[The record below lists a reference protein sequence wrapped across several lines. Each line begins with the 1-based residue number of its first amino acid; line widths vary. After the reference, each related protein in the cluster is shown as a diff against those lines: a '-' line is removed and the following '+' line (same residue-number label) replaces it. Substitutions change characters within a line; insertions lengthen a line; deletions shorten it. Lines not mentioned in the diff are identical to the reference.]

1 MQAGDSEDQEEY
13 LSMQISWVEL
23 TAFISI
29 IAALVGFAAAGP
41 GDVRS
46 IAQAMFYIFAAGF
59 FVLLFKRFWHRKPKD
74 LGS

>member
-1 MQAGDSEDQEEY
+1 
-13 LSMQISWVEL
+13 MQISWVEL
-23 TAFISI
+23 TALISI

-41 GDVRS
+41 GEVRS
-46 IAQAMFYIFAAGF
+46 IAQAVFYVFAAGS